1 MGRMSV
7 LLGFWALGLV
17 LGIVFYY
24 VFPGI
29 SHFISIIPAL
39 LAAKNL
45 GGAMV
50 SGLAGSF
57 IFLAGIMLWGRIS
70 RQDSP

>member
-7 LLGFWALGLV
+7 LLGFWNLGLV
-17 LGIVFYY
+17 LGVAFYFI
-24 VFPGI
+24 FPGL
-29 SHFISIIPAL
+29 SHFISVLPAL
-39 LAAKNL
+39 LATKNL

-57 IFLAGIMLWGRIS
+57 IFRAGVMLWSRIS